1 MCLTLRQSDRIGD
14 LRLQA
19 LANYATF
26 RDTTLAKRCLYLFA
40 ATPLRDDGL
49 LSASCYEKPHICSGG
64 QSIVDFTQIYAAALL
79 DYVQFSGDH
88 TTGKELFPVALKQ
101 FELSIA
107 RCDSNNG
114 LYKPV
119 YDDMSGPSPVGG
131 ATWHF
136 IDCKWCL
143 SVATFFFMVLVLGT
157 CFLTTNDRARRT

>member
-1 MCLTLRQSDRIGD
+1 VYLILSPSHRIGD

-26 RDTTLAKRCLYLFA
+26 RDTALAKRCLYLFA

-79 DYVQFSGDH
+79 DYVQFAGDH
-88 TTGKELFPVALKQ
+88 ATGKELFPVALKQ

-107 RCDSNNG
+107 RCNSTNG
-114 LYKPV
+114 LYTPV
-119 YDDMSGPSPVGG
+119 YDKASGPSPVGG

-136 IDCKWCL
+136 IDCKWCP
-143 SVATFFFMVLVLGT
+143 SDITFHL
-157 CFLTTNDRARRT
+157 